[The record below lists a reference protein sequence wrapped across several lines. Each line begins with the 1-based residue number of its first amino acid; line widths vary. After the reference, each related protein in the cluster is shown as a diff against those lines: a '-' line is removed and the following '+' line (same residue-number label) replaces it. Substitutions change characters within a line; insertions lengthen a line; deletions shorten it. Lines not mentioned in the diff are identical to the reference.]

1 MQKLFLTFFYSGLCP
16 IAPGTAGSAL
26 AGLVGYIILLYFPPD
41 TLFLLAILIS
51 LIAIKEINKYEQK
64 TNTHDDKSIVIDE
77 VAGLWIA
84 FAFTQGTL
92 LELFIAFVFFR
103 IYDIYKPSLIGKIDR
118 EYQGGIGVMG
128 DDILAGFLAG
138 ISTLIIYSLYSNL

>member
-1 MQKLFLTFFYSGLCP
+1 MRRLFLTFFYSGLFP

-26 AGLVGYIILLYFPPD
+26 AAVVGYGILLYFPPD
-41 TLFLLAILIS
+41 TLFLLAILITV
-51 LIAIKEINKYEQK
+51 IAIKEINIYEEETK
-64 TNTHDDKSIVIDE
+64 THDHKSIVIDE

-84 FAFTQGTL
+84 FAFTKGTL
-92 LELFIAFVFFR
+92 VELALAFIFFR

-118 EYQGGIGVMG
+118 EYDGGIGVMG

-138 ISTLIIYSLYSNL
+138 ISTLLVYQLYSHI

>member
-1 MQKLFLTFFYSGLCP
+1 MQKLFLTFFYSGLSP
-16 IAPGTAGSAL
+16 IAPGTAGSLAAAL
-26 AGLVGYIILLYFPPD
+26 LGYGILQYFPTD

-51 LIAIKEINKYEQK
+51 LIAIQEINKYEA
-64 TNTHDDKSIVIDE
+64 TSGTHDDKSIVIDE

-84 FAFTQGTL
+84 FAFTSGSL
-92 LELFIAFVFFR
+92 FELVSAFVFFR

-138 ISTLIIYSLYSNL
+138 ISTLIVYQLYMNL